1 MLARKIDAAIDT
13 FYDNTK
19 MALMLTGARQ
29 VGQTNAFRR
38 LARRKALVFPT

>member
-1 MLARKIDAAIDT
+1 MLTRKIDNVIDT

-29 VGQTNAFRR
+29 VTVSYWVEV
-38 LARRKALVFPT
+38 L